1 MMPAHDKARDETPDR
16 VQDATGDEPRGRAK
30 GRRPKGGGGFPRLPT
45 PYLLLVPSALFML
58 ALFAWPLAQGVATA
72 AHDPSTGTG
81 WGLESFRRMVEDPAF
96 RPAVRNTLLLIVIVL
111 PVQFALAIA
120 MALLLRERPRLSGLY
135 FYLWAVPLAISD
147 LAAGLVWL
155 AVFADQ
161 GYLNSALEAVGIAP
175 REWLS
180 YRNQGTMLLAVVVA
194 ELWRSTSLV
203 FVILVG
209 GLSVIPKEYDE
220 AAQVFGATVWQRLR
234 HVTLPLLRPSIQVA
248 LILRTILALQAFA
261 VAQALTGRGFPLL
274 IGETYEWYVNLQNPY
289 VAAAVGMVILV
300 VSMVTAVVYL
310 RTLRRPEAAR
320 GAR

>member
-1 MMPAHDKARDETPDR
+1 MAGRAETP
-16 VQDATGDEPRGRAK
+16 GR
-30 GRRPKGGGGFPRLPT
+30 FPRLPT

-58 ALFAWPLAQGVATA
+58 ALFAWPLVQGVATA
-72 AHDPSTGTG
+72 LRDPSTGTG
-81 WGLESFRRMVEDPAF
+81 FGLESFRRMVEDPAF
-96 RPAVRNTLLLIVIVL
+96 WPAVRNTVLLIVIVL

-161 GYLNSALEAVGIAP
+161 GYLNSAIEALGGTGHG
-175 REWLS
+175 WLS
-180 YRNQGTMLLAVVVA
+180 YRNPGTMLLAVVLA
-194 ELWRSTSLV
+194 ELWRATSLV

-220 AAQVFGATVWQRLR
+220 AAQVFGATPWQRLR

-289 VAAAVGMVILV
+289 VAAAVGLVILV
-300 VSMVTAVVYL
+300 VSMFTAVVYL
-310 RTLRRPEAAR
+310 RTLRQPDVVR